1 MQKQWKDTKQSREG
15 VILCDVFEK
24 IIKWDELPMNST
36 NDDILDV
43 CCNTVVLDT
52 ELDIF
57 RFTHLSVSDY
67 FRSS

>member
-1 MQKQWKDTKQSREG
+1 
-15 VILCDVFEK
+15 
-24 IIKWDELPMNST
+24 MNST